1 VSPLLVVLV
10 TVLAAPAQAP
20 EPPERPAADRPERS
34 PGEEAAK
41 MVDAYVVSNLQE
53 SLGLSDEQFVKLLPL
68 VKRLQS
74 DRREYMLARRRSL
87 RELRRLLESGT
98 ATETQVAERLRE
110 VKRFETEGPAKLQK
124 TNESIDTAL
133 TPLQQAKFR
142 VLEADIER
150 KIRDI
155 LGQVRRQG
163 RPAPRGEH
171 PPGDQSQ

>member
-1 VSPLLVVLV
+1 VSPLLAVLL
-10 TVLAAPAQAP
+10 TALAAPAQAP
-20 EPPERPAADRPERS
+20 EPPERGAAQRPERN
-34 PGEEAAK
+34 PGEDAAK

-68 VKRLQS
+68 VMRLQS
-74 DRREYMLARRRSL
+74 DRREYMLGRRRSL

-110 VKRFETEGPAKLQK
+110 VKRFENEGATKVHN
-124 TNESIDTAL
+124 TSESIDDAL
-133 TPLQQAKFR
+133 TPLQQAKLR

-155 LGQVRRQG
+155 LGQVRRPG
-163 RPAPRGEH
+163 RPAPRGGRS
-171 PPGDQSQ
+171 PGDQSQ